1 MKKWNNHL
9 ILWIC
14 MIIDVKNKPVML
26 KALDYQWQVIAVL
39 ATCALRIRSDLRNQ
53 GISLASNVA
62 QCPCN

>member
-1 MKKWNNHL
+1 
-9 ILWIC
+9 
-14 MIIDVKNKPVML
+14 ML

-39 ATCALRIRSDLRNQ
+39 ATFALRIRSDLRNQ